1 MCRRKQTAQKQ
12 TWSSW
17 EFKFFMFVFPTAAFI
32 FCFHKKRLFAKFYS
46 ANVIHGSCIDDK
58 YTQTLSSIK
67 THHNLICQKVLR
79 KIKNLLFLIHLPF
92 INILRFH
99 TADEKAKIKLFGIN
113 IFNMWHIQSAF
124 AKILEF
130 IKQCISIHVR
140 ASLVFLP
147 SVLL

>member
-79 KIKNLLFLIHLPF
+79 KDKKIFFFSYICRSLTFCVSIRLTRRQKLNCSELIFSICDTFRAHLLKF
-92 INILRFH
+92 
-99 TADEKAKIKLFGIN
+99 
-113 IFNMWHIQSAF
+113 WS
-124 AKILEF
+124 
-130 IKQCISIHVR
+130 S
-140 ASLVFLP
+140 
-147 SVLL
+147 